1 MNIKPPVRPQDA
13 INRLMSL
20 LEPHATPINMVARK
34 RLSWEYKGKIQLYLF
49 KKGELSIFAHRTDYL
64 WSPSMSRTCLA

>member
-13 INRLMSL
+13 INRLMAL

-34 RLSWEYKGKIQLYLF
+34 K
-49 KKGELSIFAHRTDYL
+49 A
-64 WSPSMSRTCLA
+64 

>member
-34 RLSWEYKGKIQLYLF
+34 RLSWEYKGKNPA
-49 KKGELSIFAHRTDYL
+49 LSV
-64 WSPSMSRTCLA
+64 

>member
-20 LEPHATPINMVARK
+20 LEPHA
-34 RLSWEYKGKIQLYLF
+34 
-49 KKGELSIFAHRTDYL
+49 
-64 WSPSMSRTCLA
+64 